1 MISILKAMV
10 KTLILNIDRDDDFG
24 RKAQV
29 KSPIIGIQNNFDAAN
44 KLGIVDAEDSD
55 LNAIFYAISI
65 YESLKK
71 EGKDVEIVTLCGD
84 INVGVKSDQ
93 KLSEQLELVL
103 KETNAEDAILI
114 SDGAEDEFI
123 LPIIQSRLK
132 INSIRRVNVK
142 QSKQLE
148 DTYYRIIKLLDE
160 DKVKKQFFLPI
171 ALILIVWAI
180 FAILGMAAS
189 GFGAILFTL
198 GIYLLI
204 RTFNS
209 EKKVAVIWHEFRSG
223 LLTGRPSFYTFI
235 LALVIISVSVFYA
248 YNNTFNQYQQF
259 LDVLLLKFLAAI
271 TWGIVAAGLLAAFG
285 RVTDLYIRQKKILW
299 SYWIV
304 PFSLFG
310 FGFIGSILFDS
321 FGQVIWEFRND
332 RGFMIDVFY
341 TLSFW
346 GYVAA
351 GILIVFIGAV
361 SYYYIK
367 EQFIKETYEA
377 NIEEQTQRMLK
388 NHAK

>member
-1 MISILKAMV
+1 MA

-29 KSPIIGIQNNFDAAN
+29 KSPIIGVKNNLDAAN
-44 KLGIVDAEDSD
+44 KLGLIDPEDSD
-55 LNAIFYAISI
+55 LNAIFFAISI
-65 YESLKK
+65 YETLKK
-71 EGKDVEIVTLCGD
+71 EAKDIEIATLCGD
-84 INVGVKSDQ
+84 INIGVKSDQ
-93 KLSEQLELVL
+93 KLSEQLDIVIQ
-103 KETNAEDAILI
+103 ETNAENAILI
-114 SDGAEDEFI
+114 TDGAEDEYI

-132 INSIRRVNVK
+132 INSIQRVNVK

-171 ALILIVWAI
+171 ALILIVWAF
-180 FAILGMAAS
+180 FAIFGMAAS

-209 EKKVAVIWHEFRSG
+209 EKKVAVVWHEFRAG
-223 LLTGRPSFYTFI
+223 LLTGRPSFYTSI
-235 LALVIISVSVFYA
+235 IALVIITVSMFYA
-248 YNNTFNQYQQF
+248 YNNTFNQYQRF
-259 LDVLLLKFLAAI
+259 LDVLVLKFLAAI

-285 RVTDLYIRQKKILW
+285 RVTDLYIREKKILW
-299 SYWIV
+299 TYWTV
-304 PFSLFG
+304 PFSLFA
-310 FGFIGSILFDS
+310 FGFIGSILFDT

-332 RGFMIDVFY
+332 RGFLIEPFY

-346 GYVAA
+346 GYITV
-351 GILIVFIGAV
+351 GIIIVFIGAV
-361 SYYYIK
+361 SYHYIK
-367 EQFIKETYEA
+367 EEFIDETYEV
-377 NIEEQTQRMLK
+377 NIEEQTQKLLK

>member
-1 MISILKAMV
+1 MA

-24 RKAQV
+24 RKALV
-29 KSPIIGIQNNFDAAN
+29 KSPIIGVQNNLDAAN
-44 KLGIVDAEDSD
+44 KLGLIDPEDSD
-55 LNAIFYAISI
+55 LNAIFFAISI

-71 EGKDVEIVTLCGD
+71 EAKDVEIATLCGD

-93 KLSEQLELVL
+93 KLSDQLDIVI
-103 KETNAEDAILI
+103 KETIAENAILI
-114 SDGAEDEFI
+114 SDGAEDEYI

-132 INSIRRVNVK
+132 INSIQRVNVK

-171 ALILIVWAI
+171 ALILIVWAFFTI
-180 FAILGMAAS
+180 FGMAAS

-209 EKKVAVIWHEFRSG
+209 EKKVAVVWHEFRVG

-235 LALVIISVSVFYA
+235 IALVIIFVSMFYA
-248 YNNTFNQYQQF
+248 YNNTFYQYQRF
-259 LDVLLLKFLAAI
+259 LDVLVLKFLAAI

-285 RVTDLYIRQKKILW
+285 RVTDLYIREKKILW
-299 SYWIV
+299 SYWGV
-304 PFSLFG
+304 PFSLFA
-310 FGFIGSILFDS
+310 FGFIGSILFDT

-332 RGFMIDVFY
+332 RGFLIEPFY

-346 GYVAA
+346 GYITV
-351 GILIVFIGAV
+351 GIIIAFIGAV
-361 SYYYIK
+361 SYHYIK
-367 EQFIKETYEA
+367 EEFVDETYEIT
-377 NIEEQTQRMLK
+377 IEEQTQKLFK

>member
-1 MISILKAMV
+1 MA

-29 KSPIIGIQNNFDAAN
+29 KSPIIGVQNNLDAAN
-44 KLGIVDAEDSD
+44 KLGLIDPEDSD
-55 LNAIFYAISI
+55 LNAIFFAISI

-71 EGKDVEIVTLCGD
+71 EAKDVEIATLCGD

-93 KLSEQLELVL
+93 KLSEQLDVVI
-103 KETNAEDAILI
+103 KETNAENAILI
-114 SDGAEDEFI
+114 SDGAEDEYI

-132 INSIRRVNVK
+132 INSIQRVNVK

-171 ALILIVWAI
+171 ALILIVWAFFTI
-180 FAILGMAAS
+180 FGMAAS

-209 EKKVAVIWHEFRSG
+209 EKKVAVVWHEFRVG

-235 LALVIISVSVFYA
+235 IALVIIFVSMFYA
-248 YNNTFNQYQQF
+248 YNNTFYQYQRF
-259 LDVLLLKFLAAI
+259 LDVLVLKFLAAI

-285 RVTDLYIRQKKILW
+285 RVTDLYIREKKILW
-299 SYWIV
+299 SYWGV
-304 PFSLFG
+304 PFSLFA
-310 FGFIGSILFDS
+310 FGFIGSILFDT

-332 RGFMIDVFY
+332 RGFLIEPFY

-346 GYVAA
+346 GYITV
-351 GILIVFIGAV
+351 GIIIAFIGAV
-361 SYYYIK
+361 SYHYIK
-367 EQFIKETYEA
+367 EEFVDETYEIT
-377 NIEEQTQRMLK
+377 IEEQTQKLFK

>member
-1 MISILKAMV
+1 MA

-29 KSPIIGIQNNFDAAN
+29 KSPIIGAQNNLDAAN
-44 KLGIVDAEDSD
+44 KLGLVDAEDSD
-55 LNAIFYAISI
+55 VNAIFFALSI

-71 EGKDVEIVTLCGD
+71 EGNDVEIATLCGD

-93 KLSEQLELVL
+93 KLSSQLDAVIV
-103 KETNAEDAILI
+103 ETNAQEAILI
-114 SDGAEDEFI
+114 SDGAEDEYI

-132 INSIRRVNVK
+132 IISIQRVNVK

-180 FAILGMAAS
+180 FAIFNMAAS

-209 EKKVAVIWHEFRSG
+209 EKKVAVLWHEFRAG

-235 LALVIISVSVFYA
+235 ISIVIVSVSIFYA
-248 YNNTFNQYQQF
+248 YNNTFNQD
-259 LDVLLLKFLAAI
+259 LPLLVLILKFLGAI

-285 RVTDLYIRQKKILW
+285 RVTDLYIREKRVLW

-304 PFSLFG
+304 PFSLFA
-310 FGFIGSILFDS
+310 FGFIGSIIFDT
-321 FGQVIWEFRND
+321 FGQVIWEYSKGN
-332 RGFMIDVFY
+332 GFLIDPFY

-346 GYVAA
+346 GYITV
-351 GILIVFIGAV
+351 GIIIVFIGTV
-361 SYYYIK
+361 SYHYIK
-367 EQFIKETYEA
+367 DQYITEKYEVD
-377 NIEEQTQRMLK
+377 IEEQTQKML
-388 NHAK
+388 NHPLK

>member
-1 MISILKAMV
+1 M
-10 KTLILNIDRDDDFG
+10 LNIDRDDDFG

-29 KSPIIGIQNNFDAAN
+29 KSPIVGIQQNLDAAN

-55 LNAIFYAISI
+55 LNAIFFAISI

-71 EGKDVEIVTLCGD
+71 EGQDVEIITLCGD
-84 INVGVKSDQ
+84 LSVGVKSDQ
-93 KLSEQLELVL
+93 KLSEQLDQVL
-103 KETNAEDAILI
+103 KEIPAEEAILI
-114 SDGAEDEFI
+114 SDGAEDEYI
-123 LPIIQSRLK
+123 LPLIQSRLK
-132 INSIRRVNVK
+132 ISSIKRVNVK
-142 QSKQLE
+142 QSKQIE

-198 GIYLLI
+198 GLYLLI

-209 EKKVAVIWHEFRSG
+209 EKKVAVLWHEFRAG

-235 LALVIISVSVFYA
+235 VAVVIITVSMFYA
-248 YNNTFNQYQQF
+248 YNNTFPLYQRY
-259 LDVLLLKFLAAI
+259 LDVLILKFLAAI
-271 TWGIVAAGLLAAFG
+271 TWGVVAAGLLAAFG
-285 RVTDLYIRQKKILW
+285 RVTDVYIREKKILW

-310 FGFIGSILFDS
+310 FGFIGSVLFDT
-321 FGQVIWEFRND
+321 FGQVMWEFHND
-332 RGFMIDVFY
+332 RGFLIDVFY

-346 GYVAA
+346 GYVVA

-361 SYYYIK
+361 SYHYIK

-377 NIEEQTQRMLK
+377 TIEEQTKKMLK
-388 NHAK
+388 DHAK

>member
-1 MISILKAMV
+1 MT

-29 KSPIIGIQNNFDAAN
+29 KSPIIGIQNNLDAAS
-44 KLGIVDAEDSD
+44 KLGRTDPEDSD
-55 LNAIFYAISI
+55 LNAIFFAISL

-71 EGKDVEIVTLCGD
+71 EEKDVEIATLCGD

-93 KLSEQLELVL
+93 KLSEQLSQVI
-103 KETNAEDAILI
+103 KETNAEDAIVI
-114 SDGAEDEFI
+114 SDGAEDEYI

-132 INSIRRVNVK
+132 ITAVQRVNVK

-180 FAILGMAAS
+180 FAIFGMAAS

-198 GIYLLI
+198 GLYLLI

-209 EKKVAVIWHEFRSG
+209 EKKVAAVWHEFRAG

-235 LALVIISVSVFYA
+235 IAIVIIAISMFYA
-248 YNNTFNQYQQF
+248 YNNTFNQYQRY
-259 LDVLLLKFLAAI
+259 LDVLILKFLAFI

-285 RVTDLYIRQKKILW
+285 RVTDLYIREKKILW
-299 SYWIV
+299 SYWVV
-304 PFSLFG
+304 PFSLFA
-310 FGFIGSILFDS
+310 FGFIGSTLFET
-321 FGQVIWEFRND
+321 FGQVILDFRD
-332 RGFMIDVFY
+332 GKGFQIASFY

-346 GYVAA
+346 GYIAV
-351 GILIVFIGAV
+351 GIIIVFIGAV
-361 SYYYIK
+361 SYHYIK
-367 EQFIKETYEA
+367 DQFIHEVYEID
-377 NIEEQTQRMLK
+377 IEEQTQKIL
-388 NHAK
+388 

>member
-1 MISILKAMV
+1 MA

-29 KSPIIGIQNNFDAAN
+29 KSPIIGVQNNLDAAN
-44 KLGIVDAEDSD
+44 KLGLIDPEDSD
-55 LNAIFYAISI
+55 LNAIFFAISI

-71 EGKDVEIVTLCGD
+71 EAKDVEIATLCGD

-93 KLSEQLELVL
+93 KLSEQLDVVI
-103 KETNAEDAILI
+103 KETNAENAILI
-114 SDGAEDEFI
+114 SDGAEDEYI

-132 INSIRRVNVK
+132 INSIQRVNVK

-160 DKVKKQFFLPI
+160 DKVKKQFFLPL
-171 ALILIVWAI
+171 ALILIVWAF
-180 FAILGMAAS
+180 FAIFGMAAS

-209 EKKVAVIWHEFRSG
+209 EKKVAVIWYEFRAG
-223 LLTGRPSFYTFI
+223 ILTGRPSFYTFI
-235 LALVIISVSVFYA
+235 LSTVIIFVSIFYA
-248 YNNTFNQYQQF
+248 YNNTFYQYQRF
-259 LDVLLLKFLAAI
+259 LDVLVLKFLAAI

-285 RVTDLYIRQKKILW
+285 RVTDLYIREKKILW
-299 SYWIV
+299 SYWGV
-304 PFSLFG
+304 PFSLFA
-310 FGFIGSILFDS
+310 FGFIGSIVFDT

-332 RGFMIDVFY
+332 RGFLIEPFY

-346 GYVAA
+346 GYITV
-351 GILIVFIGAV
+351 GIIIVFIGAV
-361 SYYYIK
+361 SYHYIK
-367 EQFIKETYEA
+367 EEFIDETYEI
-377 NIEEQTQRMLK
+377 NIEEQTQKLLK
-388 NHAK
+388 NQAK

>member
-1 MISILKAMV
+1 MA

-29 KSPIIGIQNNFDAAN
+29 KSPIIGVQNNLDAAN
-44 KLGIVDAEDSD
+44 KLGLIDPEDSD
-55 LNAIFYAISI
+55 LNAIFFAISI

-71 EGKDVEIVTLCGD
+71 EAKDVEIATLCGD

-93 KLSEQLELVL
+93 KLSDQLDIVI
-103 KETNAEDAILI
+103 KETIAENAILI
-114 SDGAEDEFI
+114 SDGAEDEYI

-132 INSIRRVNVK
+132 INSIQRVNVK

-171 ALILIVWAI
+171 ALILIVWAFFTI
-180 FAILGMAAS
+180 FGMAAS

-209 EKKVAVIWHEFRSG
+209 EKKVAVVWHEFRVG

-235 LALVIISVSVFYA
+235 IALVIIFVSMFYA
-248 YNNTFNQYQQF
+248 YNNTFYQYQRF
-259 LDVLLLKFLAAI
+259 LDVLVLKFLAAI

-285 RVTDLYIRQKKILW
+285 RVTDLYIREKKILW
-299 SYWIV
+299 SYWGV
-304 PFSLFG
+304 PFSLFA
-310 FGFIGSILFDS
+310 FGFIGSILFDT

-332 RGFMIDVFY
+332 RGFLIEPFY

-346 GYVAA
+346 GYITV
-351 GILIVFIGAV
+351 GIIIAFIGAV
-361 SYYYIK
+361 SYHYIK
-367 EQFIKETYEA
+367 EEFVDETYEIT
-377 NIEEQTQRMLK
+377 IEEQTQKLFK

>member
-1 MISILKAMV
+1 MA
-10 KTLILNIDRDDDFG
+10 KTLVLNVDRDDDFG

-29 KSPIIGIQNNFDAAN
+29 KSPIIGMQDNLDAAN
-44 KLGIVDAEDSD
+44 KLGRNDPEDSD
-55 LNAIFYAISI
+55 LNAIFFAISI

-71 EGKDVEIVTLCGD
+71 EGKDIEIATICGD

-93 KLSEQLELVL
+93 KLSEQLDIVI
-103 KETNAEDAILI
+103 KDTNVEDVILI
-114 SDGAEDEFI
+114 SDGAEDEHI
-123 LPIIQSRLK
+123 LPIVQSRLK
-132 INSIRRVNVK
+132 INSIQRVNVK
-142 QSKQLE
+142 QSTQLE
-148 DTYYRIIKLLDE
+148 DTYYKFLKMLDE

-209 EKKVAVIWHEFRSG
+209 EKKVAVIWQEFRAG

-235 LALVIISVSVFYA
+235 IAVVIIAITLFYA
-248 YNNTFNQYQQF
+248 YNNTFDRYENF
-259 LDVLLLKFLAAI
+259 LDVLILKFLASL

-285 RVTDLYIRQKKILW
+285 RVTDIYIREKKILW

-310 FGFIGSILFDS
+310 FGFIGSSLFDT
-321 FGQVIWEFRND
+321 FGQVLWDFHNG
-332 RGFMIDVFY
+332 RGFIIDAFY

-346 GYVAA
+346 GYITA
-351 GILIVFIGAV
+351 GILIVFIGAI
-361 SYYYIK
+361 SFHYIK
-367 EQFIKETYEA
+367 EEFIKDSYEVD
-377 NIEEQTQRMLK
+377 IEEQTQKILT

>member
-1 MISILKAMV
+1 MT

-29 KSPIIGIQNNFDAAN
+29 KSPIVGMQNNLDAAN
-44 KLGIVDAEDSD
+44 KLGMIDAEDSD
-55 LNAIFYAISI
+55 LNAIFYALSI
-65 YESLKK
+65 YESMKK
-71 EGKDVEIVTLCGD
+71 EGKDVEIATLCGD
-84 INVGVKSDQ
+84 MNVGVKSDQ
-93 KLSEQLELVL
+93 KLSDQLDMVI
-103 KETNAEDAILI
+103 KQTNAEDAIII
-114 SDGAEDEFI
+114 SDGAEDEYI

-132 INSIRRVNVK
+132 INSVQRVNVK

-148 DTYYRIIKLLDE
+148 DTYYRVIKLLDE

-198 GIYLLI
+198 GLYLLI

-209 EKKVAVIWHEFRSG
+209 EKKVAMLWHEFRAG

-235 LALVIISVSVFYA
+235 IALVIIIISVFYA
-248 YNNTFNQYQQF
+248 YNNTFMVYQRY
-259 LDVLLLKFLAAI
+259 LDVLILKFLAAI

-285 RVTDLYIRQKKILW
+285 RVTDLYIREKKILW

-310 FGFIGSILFDS
+310 FGLIGSALFDT
-321 FGQVIWEFRND
+321 FGQVMWEFHND
-332 RGFMIDVFY
+332 RGLLIDVFY

-361 SYYYIK
+361 SYHYIK

-377 NIEEQTQRMLK
+377 TIDEQTTKMFQSMQNK
-388 NHAK
+388 

>member
-1 MISILKAMV
+1 MA
-10 KTLILNIDRDDDFG
+10 KTLVLNVDRDDDFG

-29 KSPIIGIQNNFDAAN
+29 KSPIIGMQDNLDAAN
-44 KLGIVDAEDSD
+44 KLGRNDPEDSD
-55 LNAIFYAISI
+55 LNAIFFAISI

-71 EGKDVEIVTLCGD
+71 EGKDIEIATICGD

-93 KLSEQLELVL
+93 KLSEQLDIVI
-103 KETNAEDAILI
+103 KDTNVEDVILI
-114 SDGAEDEFI
+114 SDGAEDEHI
-123 LPIIQSRLK
+123 LPIVQSRLK
-132 INSIRRVNVK
+132 INSIQRVNVK
-142 QSKQLE
+142 QSTQLE
-148 DTYYRIIKLLDE
+148 DTYYKFLKMLDE

-209 EKKVAVIWHEFRSG
+209 EKKVAVIWQEFRAG

-235 LALVIISVSVFYA
+235 IAVVIIAITLFYA
-248 YNNTFNQYQQF
+248 YNNTFDRYENF
-259 LDVLLLKFLAAI
+259 LAVLILKFLAFL

-285 RVTDLYIRQKKILW
+285 RVTDIYIREKKILW

-310 FGFIGSILFDS
+310 FGFIGSSLFDT
-321 FGQVIWEFRND
+321 FGQVLWDFHNG
-332 RGFMIDVFY
+332 RGFIIDAFY

-346 GYVAA
+346 GYITA
-351 GILIVFIGAV
+351 GILIVFIGAI
-361 SYYYIK
+361 SFHYIK
-367 EQFIKETYEA
+367 TLTKSIS
-377 NIEEQTQRMLK
+377 K
-388 NHAK
+388 NKHKKY